1 MRHIHSRFIA
11 VVIGLCRLL
20 PAIAEDVKIWTDDPS
35 SVHFLYGC
43 QTFTKSGTYENVD
56 FGGGDSR
63 TLSLVICGP
72 TNSNIEATIQLGQ
85 TFLFGC
91 DTITPTELGTTT
103 HYDTLLTA
111 LGCDSIVILSLT
123 AEAPAPIVYDSTRA
137 YKYGTH
143 PKELCAG
150 ETFTDGAISFVVTK
164 DTTFNDTIIDYLPR
178 IEDDVQHTYTYIDS
192 VITYQLTVWQLSDS
206 TLRDSIEL
214 GQPYTFKNMTFT
226 PTAAGLITDYD
237 TLSNTHGCDSI
248 VTLQLKVVPI
258 TYDTT
263 YVNLEAYDTLCVGS
277 EYTTRTTTFTLLN
290 DTIVRDTVDTGH
302 ASHNTDTHVTT
313 YIHSAKV
320 YYLSVWHPSDSTLR
334 DSIELGQSYT
344 FKGAT
349 FTPTTAGLLTD
360 YDTLPNFHG
369 CDSIVTLQLKV
380 VKVDTFRTYVY
391 GNEQGARCVGD
402 TYTAGS
408 QIVVISQDTTLN
420 DTVFAIRQA
429 KDDILHTFTYT
440 DSVTTYTLTA
450 WQPSDSTLRDSI
462 ELGQSYTFKNTTF
475 TPTTAGSL
483 TDYDTLPNFHGCDSI
498 VTLQLKV
505 IAVTEERVYVHGATT
520 DTLCIGA
527 DYAYGNKSLKLSQD
541 TVLTDT
547 VYAVRQKK
555 DEALH
560 TLTYTDS
567 VATHTLRVWHN
578 ALQPA
583 ALNWGYAFCGTTYT
597 GADDVLAALRAA
609 IAADDLF
616 PRDTLLA
623 FLYKD
628 DSGNYVPYTGFEMN
642 PDRKELALRA
652 TVTNSCTTLNF
663 DTTLSITQPDYTKSE
678 EFADMPAVSK
688 YGDWLLMIDLDS
700 INKVYGLNPEPDSVR
715 WYRITGANPDLS
727 VDQCVGTG
735 YYYTDDRQ
743 LSGKYY
749 AIIGLPEVSDACGGS
764 WRTRIVVHAPANA
777 PLRLVPTVATH
788 GAVLNLYNLTGDAPA
803 TLTVYDAEGCMLQT
817 TTRTS
822 DGINALQIHTDG
834 LPAGVYLLHVS
845 GEEQQQSLR
854 FIIQ

>member
-1 MRHIHSRFIA
+1 M
-11 VVIGLCRLL
+11 IGLCCLM

-43 QTFTKSGTYENVD
+43 ETFTKSGTYENVD
-56 FGGGDSR
+56 FGGGDIR
-63 TLSLVICGP
+63 TLNLVICSP
-72 TNSNIEATIQLGQ
+72 TSSNIEATIELGQ

-103 HYDTLLTA
+103 HRDTLLTA

-123 AEAPAPIVYDSTRA
+123 AEAAPVVYDSVRA
-137 YKYGTH
+137 YIYDTL
-143 PKELCAG
+143 PQELCAG
-150 ETFTDGAISFVVTK
+150 ETFMEGAISFVVTK
-164 DTTFNDTIIDYLPR
+164 DTTFNDTIVDYLPMYVDEEHHKH
-178 IEDDVQHTYTYIDS
+178 IYTDS

-214 GQPYTFKNMTFT
+214 GQPYTFKNTTFT
-226 PTAAGLITDYD
+226 PTVAGLITDYD
-237 TLSNTHGCDSI
+237 TLSNIHGCDSI

-263 YVNLEAYDTLCVGS
+263 YVDLEAYDTLCVGS

-302 ASHNTDTHVTT
+302 STHNTDTHVTT
-313 YIHSAKV
+313 FIHSAKV

-344 FKGAT
+344 FKNTT

-380 VKVDTFRTYVY
+380 IKVDTLRDYVY
-391 GNEQGARCVGD
+391 GNEQGARCVGES
-402 TYTAGS
+402 YPAGS
-408 QIVVISQDTTLN
+408 KTVVINQDTTLT
-420 DTVFAIRQA
+420 DTVFAIRQT
-429 KDDILHTFTYT
+429 KDDILHKLTYI

-450 WQPSDSTLRDSI
+450 WHPSDSTIRDSI
-462 ELGQSYTFKNTTF
+462 ELGESYTFKDVTF
-475 TPTTAGSL
+475 TPTAAGL
-483 TDYDTLPNFHGCDSI
+483 ITDYDTLRNIHGCDSI
-498 VTLQLKV
+498 VTLLLKV
-505 IAVTEERVYVHGATT
+505 IEVTEEHVYVYGAIT
-520 DTLCIGA
+520 DTLCIGSV
-527 DYAYGNKSLKLSQD
+527 YTYGNKSLTLSQD

-555 DEALH
+555 DESSH

-567 VATHTLRVWHN
+567 VTTHTLRVWHN
-578 ALQPA
+578 ELQPA
-583 ALNWGYAFCGTTYT
+583 DLNWGYAFCGQVYT
-597 GADDVLAALRAA
+597 SATDILSALRAA

-616 PRDTLLA
+616 PRDTMLA

-628 DSGNYVPYTGFEMN
+628 EAGNYVPYTGFEMN
-642 PDRKELALRA
+642 PDRKGLALRA
-652 TVTNSCTTLNF
+652 SITTGCTTLNW
-663 DTTLSITQPDYTKSE
+663 DVTLSISQPDYTKSE
-678 EFADMPAVSK
+678 LFDHIPAVSK

-700 INKVYGLNPEPDSVR
+700 INKVYGLYPEADSVR
-715 WYRITGANPDLS
+715 WYRISGAAPDLA
-727 VDQCVGTG
+727 VDNCVGTG
-735 YYYTDDRQ
+735 YYYTNDQ
-743 LSGKYY
+743 KLTGKYY
-749 AIIGLPEVSDACGGS
+749 AIVGLPEVADSCGGS
-764 WRTRIVVHAPANA
+764 WRTRIVVQSPANA
-777 PLRLVPTVATH
+777 PLRLAPTVATR
-788 GAVLNLYNLTGDAPA
+788 GAVLNLYNLTGATPA
-803 TLTVYDAEGCMLQT
+803 TLTVYDAEGCMVQT
-817 TTRTS
+817 TIRKA
-822 DGINALQIHTDG
+822 DGVNALQIHTDG

-845 GEEQQQSLR
+845 GEEQQQSIR